1 MAFLWDFIKIPPRAE
16 HITAFIIHSRTRF
29 PLWRLKLAT
38 VNIKGTN
45 THKHLVDSRQGKIKY
60 TADAIIELRALITCN
75 WPYTDLS
82 DSTKLLTVLIT
93 ICYWIPRPPHTI
105 RMRGAEL
112 ALHIIRLSGHIPPV
126 NCRDLT
132 LCLSGLS
139 WIYQSAEAKL
149 SPPLSGNMKS
159 RKKDE
164 VTSKLC
170 YIRCYFYNCG

>member
-93 ICYWIPRPPHTI
+93 ICYWIPRPPRII

-112 ALHIIRLSGHIPPV
+112 ALHIIRLSGHIPPRKLQGLDPMPQWLV
-126 NCRDLT
+126 LN
-132 LCLSGLS
+132 LSKCWGKTKPAAVRE
-139 WIYQSAEAKL
+139 YEE
-149 SPPLSGNMKS
+149 P
-159 RKKDE
+159 KKGWGHFE
-164 VTSKLC
+164 IVLH
-170 YIRCYFYNCG
+170 